1 MKILVLD
8 PKLAGISG
16 DMLLSALIDLTNSTD
31 VVLDLE
37 EAINRLENC
46 RKFKVEVVE
55 RDVGILA
62 KGLEI
67 EIKER
72 RLSNPADLRRAVK
85 SVAESLEMSERASRF
100 AYRVIDDLVRAEAR
114 LHGGEFHLHEIA
126 SLDTIFDVVGTA
138 LILDRE
144 GYFDAEIYTTPP
156 VLGGGFIEI
165 DHGKV
170 TSPAPATLEILA
182 AHGFRYSNFNVNAEL
197 TTPTGAALL
206 VNLTENVVDVFPPMK
221 PSRIGYGAG
230 TKCVDGIVNVLR
242 VAEGEDF
249 RAVNDRIVILE
260 TNVDDASGEIVG
272 HAVKRLF
279 DEGAVDVYVIQAIG
293 KKNRPTNVISV
304 ISDYKNCHRIAEVL
318 MRETGTI
325 GVRIY
330 ELPRLVAER
339 KKEKVEVELFGKK
352 FEVTIKT
359 SKVGESVINV
369 KPEYEDLRKIAE
381 DLNIPLREVLREVEK
396 NITFF

>member
-16 DMLLSALIDLTNSTD
+16 DMLLSALIDLTNSTN

-85 SVAESLEMSERASRF
+85 SVVESLEMSERASRF
-100 AYRVIDDLVRAEAR
+100 AYRVIDDLVGAEAR

-279 DEGAVDVYVIQAIG
+279 DEGAVDVYVTQAIG

-304 ISDYKNCHRIAEVL
+304 ISDYKNCHRMAEVL

-359 SKVGESVINV
+359 SKMGESVINV